1 MPIKVEL
8 DAYVIPDSHTVW
20 KCSPGKTY
28 RFYVAVKDAFTAF
41 PDVRGLETI
50 GGKPSD
56 WTDQQILRVI
66 AEDRRNREAAAVA
79 RGRKDAQIHEGV
91 IKSDRAVLTF
101 VKRIWFEAKL
111 GDLIVIPAEG
121 YDKEVLIGEILSD
134 PGELRR
140 VEAKDGDYVG
150 DYFGRPVAW
159 RLGIPKFELDADLI
173 KVLHTRAAVFP
184 MGKTARLAVYRLA
197 YRNFVYH
204 GEYVAEFRTAKQ
216 HFTAEDAAV
225 VSAWLNAFSVLQYSL
240 DAGQGRREGE
250 AFAMLGL
257 SELPDQIAGDL
268 RININ
273 SPGEIFM
280 RTKTPLALTL
290 MALFALSGCDAQK
303 VVNDGVTVKLK
314 SVAGAANEPQK
325 AVESDVNG
333 LTTAMGEDRLT
344 DGNNFAKRAAKD
356 AKMSTLATLKSDH
369 DGPNHS
375 HV

>member
-140 VEAKDGDYVG
+140 
-150 DYFGRPVAW
+150 
-159 RLGIPKFELDADLI
+159 
-173 KVLHTRAAVFP
+173 
-184 MGKTARLAVYRLA
+184 
-197 YRNFVYH
+197 
-204 GEYVAEFRTAKQ
+204 
-216 HFTAEDAAV
+216 
-225 VSAWLNAFSVLQYSL
+225 
-240 DAGQGRREGE
+240 GQGRRLRRRLLRPSRRMAPWHPEIR
-250 AFAMLGL
+250 ARRR
-257 SELPDQIAGDL
+257 PDQSPAHQSRCFPHGKDGSAGSL
-268 RININ
+268 
-273 SPGEIFM
+273 
-280 RTKTPLALTL
+280 
-290 MALFALSGCDAQK
+290 
-303 VVNDGVTVKLK
+303 
-314 SVAGAANEPQK
+314 
-325 AVESDVNG
+325 
-333 LTTAMGEDRLT
+333 
-344 DGNNFAKRAAKD
+344 
-356 AKMSTLATLKSDH
+356 
-369 DGPNHS
+369 
-375 HV
+375 